1 MERKSGPLHHRWDDC
16 RGGRPEDQGGVC
28 WLAAN
33 GVSPINAP
41 PRRACPLIPPLF
53 FWFFPPDPPTALWTA
68 QRSHHDGGPPWR
80 RRWGVGGS
88 PWCGGP
94 AEAGRW

>member
-53 FWFFPPDPPTALWTA
+53 FLVFPSRPADRALDCATVA
-68 QRSHHDGGPPWR
+68 SR
-80 RRWGVGGS
+80 RRPSLAPPLGRGRQPVVRG
-88 PWCGGP
+88 
-94 AEAGRW
+94 AG